1 MKAGNEMAPALEQI
15 RLTARLRSN
24 REPDHQPSWSCALPG
39 HIKFQKR
46 RNVMSDAATQ
56 TQMDHAPGTF
66 CWIELA
72 TTDGPG
78 AKKFYSELFGW
89 EAQDSPIGPDMVYTM
104 LKLNGKDVGA
114 LYQKGEMMKDVPTH
128 WASYVSVSSADE
140 IVAKAK
146 SLGATIRQEAFDV
159 MDIGRMAVIT
169 DPTGATFCIWQP
181 KKHQGLGIKGETNSL
196 CWNEL
201 LTNDPDKAIDFYSK
215 LFGWKTKTDSGAT
228 PYTEIINGEEHI
240 GGIMQIQPQMGPI
253 PPNWGIY
260 IAVDDCDGT
269 AQKAVSLGG
278 RQYVPPTDIPKVGRF
293 AVLSD
298 PQGAVFS
305 IIKLGL
311 QHDN

>member
-1 MKAGNEMAPALEQI
+1 
-15 RLTARLRSN
+15 
-24 REPDHQPSWSCALPG
+24 
-39 HIKFQKR
+39 
-46 RNVMSDAATQ
+46 MSDAATQ
-56 TQMDHAPGTF
+56 TQMEHAPGSF

-78 AKKFYSELFGW
+78 AKKFYTELFGW

-114 LYQKGEMMKDVPTH
+114 LFQKGEMMKDVPTH
-128 WASYVSVSSADE
+128 WASYVSVNSADE
-140 IVAKAK
+140 TVAKAK
-146 SLGATIRQEAFDV
+146 SLGGTIRQEAFDV
-159 MDIGRMAVIT
+159 MDVGRMAVIT
-169 DPTGATFCIWQP
+169 DPTSATFCIWEP
-181 KKHQGLGIKGETNSL
+181 KKHKGIGVKGETNS
-196 CWNEL
+196 
-201 LTNDPDKAIDFYSK
+201 
-215 LFGWKTKTDSGAT
+215 FGWKTKTDSGAT

-240 GGIMQIQPQMGPI
+240 GGIMQIQPHMGPM

-269 AQKAVSLGG
+269 AQKATSLGG

-305 IIKLGL
+305 IIKLSL
-311 QHDN
+311 EHHE

>member
-1 MKAGNEMAPALEQI
+1 MLTDRVPFPLERNYQ
-15 RLTARLRSN
+15 S
-24 REPDHQPSWSCALPG
+24 
-39 HIKFQKR
+39 IKER
-46 RNVMSDAATQ
+46 TEMSDAATQ
-56 TQMDHAPGTF
+56 TQMEHALGSF

-78 AKKFYSELFGW
+78 AKKFYTELFGW

-114 LYQKGEMMKDVPTH
+114 LFQKGEMMKDVPTH
-128 WASYVSVSSADE
+128 WASYVSVNSADE
-140 IVAKAK
+140 TVAKAK
-146 SLGATIRQEAFDV
+146 SLGGTIRQEAFDV
-159 MDIGRMAVIT
+159 MDVGRMAVIT
-169 DPTGATFCIWQP
+169 DPTSATFCIWEP
-181 KKHQGLGIKGETNSL
+181 KKHKGIGVKVKGETNSL

-201 LTNDPDKAIDFYSK
+201 LTNDTAKAIDFYTK

-240 GGIMQIQPQMGPI
+240 GGIMQIQPHMGPM

-269 AQKAVSLGG
+269 AQKATSLGG

-305 IIKLGL
+305 IIKLSL
-311 QHDN
+311 EHHE